1 MKFCCVFVFIF
12 LLSACGEGGGSS
24 DSEIPNDSS
33 EVLYLNGHSL
43 NDIFKLQNDSLW
55 LIVGLSTND
64 GVISEGAKDIIIYD
78 NPNDFGEP
86 DQGVRG
92 KYYVFINNS
101 SDSFYIDPVSTS
113 RTLKEGSVELATL
126 SLGAVAVLDDDSVWK
141 VQGIDPSTLSG
152 SSSFDYTLYDIN
164 EDFPNL
170 TFQTTE
176 TLSDWYLYNEEAP
189 FGYYLEPI
197 VEARILQEGIHTF
210 YLEGVGDSILLSDG
224 SLWLITGALSP
235 GITTSGEYS
244 IKLITNVE
252 LFDEPSSG
260 VRSETILYIVGH
272 DTSFYIKQI

>member
-113 RTLKEGSVELATL
+113 RTLKEEML
-126 SLGAVAVLDDDSVWK
+126 S
-141 VQGIDPSTLSG
+141 
-152 SSSFDYTLYDIN
+152 
-164 EDFPNL
+164 
-170 TFQTTE
+170 
-176 TLSDWYLYNEEAP
+176 
-189 FGYYLEPI
+189 
-197 VEARILQEGIHTF
+197 
-210 YLEGVGDSILLSDG
+210 
-224 SLWLITGALSP
+224 
-235 GITTSGEYS
+235 
-244 IKLITNVE
+244 
-252 LFDEPSSG
+252 
-260 VRSETILYIVGH
+260 
-272 DTSFYIKQI
+272 

>member
-1 MKFCCVFVFIF
+1 MKFCCIFVFIF
-12 LLSACGEGGGSS
+12 LLAACGEGGGSS
-24 DSEIPNDSS
+24 DSEISNDSS

-43 NDIFKLQNDSLW
+43 NDLFKLQNDSLW
-55 LIVGLSTND
+55 LIVGISTND
-64 GVISEGAKDIIIYD
+64 GVISEGDKDIIIYD

-113 RTLKEGSVELATL
+113 RTLKEGNVELATL

-164 EDFPNL
+164 ADFPNL

-197 VEARILQEGIHTF
+197 VEARALWEGVHTF

-235 GITTSGEYS
+235 GTTTSGEYS

-252 LFDEPSSG
+252 LLGEPSSG
-260 VRSETILYIVGH
+260 VRAETIMYIVGH
-272 DTSFYIKQI
+272 ETSFYIKQI

>member
-12 LLSACGEGGGSS
+12 LLFACGEGGGSS
-24 DSEIPNDSS
+24 DSEISNDSS

-170 TFQTTE
+170 TFQATE

-235 GITTSGEYS
+235 GITASGEYS

-252 LFDEPSSG
+252 LLSEPSSG
-260 VRSETILYIVGH
+260 VRSETVIYIVGH
-272 DTSFYIKQI
+272 NTSFYIKQI